1 MGSLPGA
8 EALARGGGG
17 VRATALFLAI
27 WLLIVC
33 LVPDAEAPEMW
44 SGRFWAVV
52 LACGACHFA
61 LEWRRKP

>member
-1 MGSLPGA
+1 MRP
-8 EALARGGGG
+8 
-17 VRATALFLAI
+17 TALFLAI